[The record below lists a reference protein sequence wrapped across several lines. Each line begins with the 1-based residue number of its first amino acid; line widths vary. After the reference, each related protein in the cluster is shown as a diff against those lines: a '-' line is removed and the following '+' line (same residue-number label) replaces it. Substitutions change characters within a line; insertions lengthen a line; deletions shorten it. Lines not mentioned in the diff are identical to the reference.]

1 MRAGIAYITED
12 RKLDGLFLGMS
23 VCRNIAAVCL
33 EALSGFLFMNRSK
46 ENRLS
51 HESIE
56 SLDIKTSSIHQSI
69 AGLSGGNQQKVLF
82 AKWLAR
88 QPKML
93 IADEPTRGIDIGA
106 KAEVHLLLRRLAD
119 NGTAVMMISSEL
131 PEIIGMC
138 DRVAVMHEGYVAK
151 IFDGDEATEEA
162 VGAVAL
168 GTA

>member
-1 MRAGIAYITED
+1 
-12 RKLDGLFLGMS
+12 
-23 VCRNIAAVCL
+23 
-33 EALSGFLFMNRSK
+33 
-46 ENRLS
+46 
-51 HESIE
+51 
-56 SLDIKTSSIHQSI
+56 
-69 AGLSGGNQQKVLF
+69 
-82 AKWLAR
+82 
-88 QPKML
+88 ML

-151 IFDGDEATEEA
+151 IFAGDEATEEA